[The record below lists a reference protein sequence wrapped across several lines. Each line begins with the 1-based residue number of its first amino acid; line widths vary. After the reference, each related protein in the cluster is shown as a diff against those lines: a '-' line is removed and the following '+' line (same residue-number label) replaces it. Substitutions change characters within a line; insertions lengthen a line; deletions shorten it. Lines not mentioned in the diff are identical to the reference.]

1 MDNATVLV
9 FGATGGVGS
18 ALARKLAEEGKKV
31 LLCSR
36 NENKLRVLSDEIHQ
50 PFYICNST
58 SEEEVQKTLDKASE
72 EHGFIDGVANCIGS
86 FFIKPLSLTTFKEF
100 NDVLQINL
108 HTCFNILKAS
118 TEHMVLQKKGAIVLV
133 SSCAAQIGLQ
143 HHEAI
148 SASKAAVEALVRS
161 AAASYAHKGI
171 RINAIAPGLLDT
183 PLSRPLTSNAFS
195 LKASLGFHPL
205 GRIGSAKDAAAAIAW
220 LLSGES
226 SWITGEV
233 LCVDGGLSHI
243 KTKNN

>member
-1 MDNATVLV
+1 MDNGTVLI

-18 ALARKLAEEGKKV
+18 ALARKLSKEGKRV

-36 NENKLRVLSDEIHQ
+36 NENKLNLLAKEIDR
-50 PFYICNST
+50 PFYVCNST
-58 SEEEVQKTLDKASE
+58 SEEEVHKTVERATK
-72 EHGFIDGVANCIGS
+72 EHGKIEGVANCIGS
-86 FFIKPLSLTTFKEF
+86 FFIRPLSQTSSKEF

-118 TEHMVLQKKGAIVLV
+118 TEHMLLQKKGAIVLV

-148 SASKAAVEALVRS
+148 SAAKGAIESLVRS
-161 AAASYAHKGI
+161 AAASYSHKGI

-183 PLSRPLTSNAFS
+183 PLSLPLTSNEFS

-205 GRIGSAKDAAAAIAW
+205 ARIGSAQDAAQAIAW
-220 LLSGES
+220 LLSEES

-233 LCVDGGLSHI
+233 LSVDGGLAHI
-243 KTKNN
+243 KIKNN